1 MMNIHGDPAGSGRSK
16 VRCLRFLAVGPR
28 VKPEDDEE
36 VVAIRE
42 LSFRGDEQESF
53 GYLRV

>member
-1 MMNIHGDPAGSGRSK
+1 MMNIHRDPAGSGRGT
-16 VRCLRFLAVGPR
+16 VRWLRCLAVGPR
-28 VKPEDDEE
+28 VKPEDDGE